1 MPVTEILLLRHGHRL
16 AWTLDPTTGKYTSS
30 HPFPTRLPAD
40 PPLASHGVQQAI
52 ETGEYLASAAGAGS
66 LAELVKQD
74 RLRIYS
80 SLFYRCLETLR
91 PTVEKLRELQLTDS
105 ISRVQKHAPLLVR
118 GERGIGEWF
127 GKAWFVQ
134 PAPAEPARLKKEFF
148 PFVDA
153 AYVSKVVPS
162 DHGERIE
169 ELHDRMA
176 LALAAVV
183 QDVDREYVAAGRGS
197 EPVTLL
203 LCGHAAQIIASGRA
217 LTGLMPEDH
226 DEEDF
231 KCFTCGISRFVRRV
245 LPVTADEEGSV
256 VESGYFTE
264 DWRNGSGVAG
274 GWDCVANSDCGHLSQ
289 GEERGWH
296 FHGDE
301 SFDSYEAA
309 QGLGLKEAVGEV
321 PSHKL

>member
-52 ETGEYLASAAGAGS
+52 ETGEYFASGSASGS

-91 PTVEKLRELQLTDS
+91 PTVEKLREIQLTDS
-105 ISRVQKHAPLLVR
+105 ISRVQKHRPLLVR
-118 GERGIGEWF
+118 GETGIGEWF
-127 GKAWFVQ
+127 GKAWFKQ
-134 PAPAEPARLKKEFF
+134 PAPAEPGRLKADFF
-148 PFVDA
+148 PWVDA
-153 AYVSKVVPS
+153 AYQSKVVPS

-169 ELHDRMA
+169 ELHDRLA
-176 LALAAVV
+176 LALARVV
-183 QDVDREYVAAGRGS
+183 KDVDDEYNTAGRG
-197 EPVTLL
+197 EEHVTLL
-203 LCGHAAQIIASGRA
+203 LCGHAAQIIATGRA

-245 LPVTADEEGSV
+245 VPKAVAGS
-256 VESGYFTE
+256 ESDYFRE

-274 GWDCVANSDCGHLSQ
+274 GWDCVANSDCRHLSQ

-301 SFDSYEAA
+301 SFDSYEGAK
-309 QGLGLKEAVGEV
+309 GLGVRESFGTV